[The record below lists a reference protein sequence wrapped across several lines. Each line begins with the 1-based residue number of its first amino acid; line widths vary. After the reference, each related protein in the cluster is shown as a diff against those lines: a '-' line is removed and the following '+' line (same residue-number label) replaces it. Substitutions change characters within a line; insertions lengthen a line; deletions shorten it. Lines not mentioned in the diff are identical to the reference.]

1 MKISI
6 ILIGLG
12 LWLLMLVLITTAD
25 AQTVVHQTYPGTSVR
40 DFNKPSYVIRND
52 GTGYQTYPGT
62 SVRDFNAP
70 GFKVERNAGTYAP
83 APVFIPPLRRQRSG
97 FYDTYETSGFYGD

>member
-1 MKISI
+1 MKTSI

-70 GFKVERNAGTYAP
+70 GFKVEGGNTGTYAP
-83 APVFIPPLRRQRSG
+83 APIFIPPLRRQRQPG
-97 FYDTYETSGFYGD
+97 FYDPYGD